1 MTVVAA
7 LHPLSGLA
15 QLHVGAVF
23 FYEALWSILLGVS
36 VTAAIDVFVDKEA
49 MARVLGR
56 RVALTVT
63 SMSTYQ
69 TAFWFSVAYAVLGV
83 LVSFRLAPSRTRC

>member
-23 FYEALWSILLGVS
+23 FYKALWSPVGRLS
-36 VTAAIDVFVDKEA
+36 HRRHR
-49 MARVLGR
+49 RVCGQGGHGPSPR
-56 RVALTVT
+56 PVALTVT